1 MSPETSRDPMVAHL
15 LAELDRLP
23 VRTGVV
29 VAGMPES
36 KFREIP
42 PDGGWSVAQVFE
54 HLCLVNER
62 YLSGPLPEAATRA
75 RAAGTPRR
83 PWRASLFGGWLTKAM
98 REGGR
103 AVSAPRS
110 MQAGPVVRER
120 VVEDFLASVT
130 RLRALI
136 VECEGSDLRTSLP
149 SPILPI
155 VRMNLGDGFLLM
167 VTHAHR
173 HLGQAERTRRAV
185 GM

>member
-1 MSPETSRDPMVAHL
+1 
-15 LAELDRLP
+15 
-23 VRTGVV
+23 
-29 VAGMPES
+29 
-36 KFREIP
+36 
-42 PDGGWSVAQVFE
+42 
-54 HLCLVNER
+54 
-62 YLSGPLPEAATRA
+62 
-75 RAAGTPRR
+75 
-83 PWRASLFGGWLTKAM
+83 M